1 MDSTGQEYVTL
12 FLGFEDLEERFQ
24 EVFQRFETLEKDD
37 LSCPVTSE
45 TSCEEDDSFKCTE
58 KEDNVEYI

>member
-1 MDSTGQEYVTL
+1 M
-12 FLGFEDLEERFQ
+12 EERFQ

-58 KEDNVEYI
+58 KEDNTEYLII